1 MFDFIGD
8 WSGVS
13 GLLSKALIRL
23 EALVIDRRRHG
34 F

>member
-8 WSGVS
+8 WSGAS

>member
-1 MFDFIGD
+1 MPGFIGD

-23 EALVIDRRRHG
+23 EALVIDRRRHE

>member
-1 MFDFIGD
+1 MPGFIGD
-8 WSGVS
+8 WSGVF